1 MRKSNIASGNDDDG
15 IDVGADGSFDG
26 SRSLVTGNTADD
38 NGHVG
43 IEVQCR
49 STVTF
54 NNAANNDGL
63 QPVRDTSLRRA
74 QQHVDRSA
82 GLDWDIAGSAG
93 YVRFASIAMAL
104 FQLAPASME
113 ISARHR
119 NELRVMSLK
128 IQRRCMPF
136 EPVPS

>member
-1 MRKSNIASGNDDDG
+1 MRKSNIAGGNGDDG

-54 NNAANNDGL
+54 NNAANNDLDYNLFGT
-63 QPVRDTSLRRA
+63 PPCDAHNNTSTA
-74 QQHVDRSA
+74 
-82 GLDWDIAGSAG
+82 
-93 YVRFASIAMAL
+93 
-104 FQLAPASME
+104 APG
-113 ISARHR
+113 
-119 NELRVMSLK
+119 
-128 IQRRCMPF
+128 
-136 EPVPS
+136 